1 MKISVLGIGYVGTVA
16 CGCLAKFGH
25 QVMGVD
31 ISEHKVGMLAKG
43 QSPIVEAEID
53 TLIADGAKSG
63 QLTATT
69 SIADAIA
76 GTDISFIAVGTPSG
90 PDGSVSMRAVD
101 EVAASIG
108 RELRHKTTPHTIVMR
123 STVPPGTAEE
133 RIIPLL
139 EQNSGKRHGA
149 DFRYYSNPEFLREG
163 TSVRDFYAPPY
174 TLIGAAEGDN
184 ADVLREIYK
193 PISGDLH
200 VTNYRVAESVKYLA
214 NAYHAVKLAFANE
227 GGAILAAMGVDA
239 RAAYKLF
246 CMDTVLNVSPA
257 YLTPGFAFGG
267 SCLPKDIRSFLSL
280 ADRANVPAPFLGQV
294 LPSNNQIIEG
304 VFGRINSYGRQPV
317 SLFGLAFKSGTD
329 DLRESPLVIL
339 AERLLGRGYPLRI
352 FDRSVQIA
360 RLTGSNRAYI
370 EKEIPHL
377 ERLLTA
383 DPQEALDSAEL
394 IVIGHVSKA
403 DRPALLAGL
412 KGKTVLDLAGVPEL
426 REGTGFTYQGLCW

>member
-193 PISGDLH
+193 PITAWPKAS
-200 VTNYRVAESVKYLA
+200 N
-214 NAYHAVKLAFANE
+214 
-227 GGAILAAMGVDA
+227 I
-239 RAAYKLF
+239 
-246 CMDTVLNVSPA
+246 SPMPI
-257 YLTPGFAFGG
+257 TP
-267 SCLPKDIRSFLSL
+267 
-280 ADRANVPAPFLGQV
+280 
-294 LPSNNQIIEG
+294 
-304 VFGRINSYGRQPV
+304 
-317 SLFGLAFKSGTD
+317 
-329 DLRESPLVIL
+329 
-339 AERLLGRGYPLRI
+339 
-352 FDRSVQIA
+352 
-360 RLTGSNRAYI
+360 
-370 EKEIPHL
+370 
-377 ERLLTA
+377 
-383 DPQEALDSAEL
+383 
-394 IVIGHVSKA
+394 
-403 DRPALLAGL
+403 
-412 KGKTVLDLAGVPEL
+412 
-426 REGTGFTYQGLCW
+426 